1 MAMMASSDVLEII
14 LESEGSEREGSEK
27 ESERAAIGSRE

>member
-14 LESEGSEREGSEK
+14 LESEGSERE
-27 ESERAAIGSRE
+27 RAARKRVRGQR